1 MKKISYRKELSEVYF
16 RKLLSEVLLQ
26 ERKLG
31 RNLFH
36 AILQLLEIDVWGKG
50 VIILSKSLNE
60 IVFMK

>member
-31 RNLFH
+31 HNLFH
-36 AILQLLEIDVWGKG
+36 AILQLREIDVRGKG
-50 VIILSKSLNE
+50 V
-60 IVFMK
+60 